1 MKFRFQT
8 AGESHGRCLLGLIE
22 GIPAGLYLSESDISP
37 DLKRRM
43 QGHGRGGRMKIEAD
57 EAILLSGTFRG
68 KTTGAPIALMIENK
82 DWQLKNEEKL
92 PVINF
97 PRPGHA
103 DLAGLLKYN
112 QEDIR
117 TISERA
123 SARETAGRVA
133 IGAVAKKFLKE
144 FGLEILG
151 VALEIGGIASS
162 LRTTSIAELKD
173 TVENSPVR
181 FPDPEKEKE
190 VIQLIDQVKEQG
202 DSLGGSFLVI
212 AENIPPGLGSYVQ
225 WDKRLDGKLAQ
236 ALMSIQGIKAVE
248 IGDGIAN
255 SKRKGTEAHDE
266 IGYKDGVFLR
276 YSNRA
281 GGIEGGI
288 SNGEPILASA
298 YMKPIS
304 TIRKQMRSIDL
315 KTKEP
320 ANSHYQR
327 SDVCAVPAASIIGEA
342 MMALVLA
349 DAFLDK
355 FGGDSMQETS
365 QNFNYYLTLLKKR

>member
-190 VIQLIDQVKEQG
+190 VIQLIDQVKEEG

>member
-248 IGDGIAN
+248 TGDGIAN

>member
-144 FGLEILG
+144 FGLKILG
-151 VALEIGGIASS
+151 LVLEIGGIASS
-162 LRTTSIAELKD
+162 IRTTSIAELKD
-173 TVENSPVR
+173 TVESSPVR
-181 FPDPEKEKE
+181 FPDSEKEKE

-202 DSLGGSFLVI
+202 DSLGGTFLII
-212 AENIPPGLGSYVQ
+212 AENVPPGLGSYVQ

-266 IGYKDGVFLR
+266 IGYKDGIFLR

-327 SDVCAVPAASIIGEA
+327 SDICAVPAASIIGEA
-342 MMALVLA
+342 MMTLALA

-355 FGGDSMQETS
+355 FGGDSMQEIS
-365 QNFNYYLTLLKKR
+365 QNFNHYLTLLKKR

>member
-355 FGGDSMQETS
+355 FGGDSIQETS
-365 QNFNYYLTLLKKR
+365 QNFNHYLTLLEKR